1 MRESGAA
8 RGMQV
13 RSGVAD
19 RPVGGGR
26 VVGPSQVAIKDLLA
40 VAVRYKM
47 RHKDLEE
54 RGEAAKRARYKTMAE
69 LALLQ
74 LCKKH
79 PVTEVMQTAVQNELN
94 KAADRGVDVSK
105 MPPCVLAKALEIIK
119 GAV

>member
-1 MRESGAA
+1 M
-8 RGMQV
+8 

-26 VVGPSQVAIKDLLA
+26 VVGPSQVAIKDLLT

-47 RHKDLEE
+47 RHQDLED
-54 RGEAAKRARYKTMAE
+54 RGEAAKRASYQTMAE

-74 LCKKH
+74 LCKKQ
-79 PVTEVMQTAVQNELN
+79 PVTESIQAAVQNELN

-105 MPPCVLAKALEIIK
+105 MPPCILAKAMDTIK
-119 GAV
+119 NAV